1 MLIRLLVRFG
11 INGSD
16 GGGES
21 DGVAW
26 EELGGWDCMSRG
38 RTFWLGIGYRVMAY
52 CVF

>member
-26 EELGGWDCMSRG
+26 EELGGGDCMSREM
-38 RTFWLGIGYRVMAY
+38 TF
-52 CVF
+52 